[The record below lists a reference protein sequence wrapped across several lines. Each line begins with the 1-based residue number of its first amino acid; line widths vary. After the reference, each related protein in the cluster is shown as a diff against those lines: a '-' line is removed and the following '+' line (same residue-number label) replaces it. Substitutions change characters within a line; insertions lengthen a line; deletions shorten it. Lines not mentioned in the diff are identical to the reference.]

1 MAVTGVCSPIS
12 GNSSH
17 LQTEL
22 CQKSWQGP
30 PPSKCHGSP
39 QDSQKETSSMW
50 GLMVIA
56 QLLAGIGTVPIQ
68 PFGISYVDDFS
79 EPNNSPLYI
88 CESGLKRA
96 GGGGGSSRGTA
107 KAYRGLGT

>member
-1 MAVTGVCSPIS
+1 MGVTGVCSLVA

-17 LQTEL
+17 PQTEL
-22 CQKSWQGP
+22 CQKPSQGLT
-30 PPSKCHGSP
+30 PSKCHGSP
-39 QDSQKETSSMW
+39 QDSRKETSSMW
-50 GLMVIA
+50 GLMVMA

-96 GGGGGSSRGTA
+96 WGGGGSSHGTA
-107 KAYRGLGT
+107 RAYRGLGI